1 MTEQYI
7 GCQNSDVIVCDDI
20 NKKCCVP
27 IRDIF
32 LIVDLEK
39 RINNELVLKTYFD
52 YKDERTGGEEPHP
65 DFLVVREIKDKNNKP
80 LLVLEIMEFK
90 VASHEESIKHGIALQ
105 LLYFYCRV
113 KELLEKRLNLYSFSN
128 IENVELL
135 IVVPPDRVGIVLD
148 ILEKLKTNPDESLSF
163 LFKRSED
170 KRKKLEK
177 VRRLIISTGGRILD
191 RIKVKPCVQVNN
203 NY

>member
-1 MTEQYI
+1 
-7 GCQNSDVIVCDDI
+7 
-20 NKKCCVP
+20 
-27 IRDIF
+27 
-32 LIVDLEK
+32 
-39 RINNELVLKTYFD
+39 VLKTYFD
-52 YKDERTGGEEPHP
+52 YKDERTVGEEPHP
-65 DFLVVREIKDKNNKP
+65 DFLAVREIKDKNNKP